1 MGNGVPFNMLCCN
14 PRKESQIE
22 DIDLDKSKDYINY
35 KTIKL
40 SKTKE
45 LTNNNIVI
53 PNKSSLLNFNLKK
66 MQTHSKNSSID
77 ESKKNSNYFRRDS
90 ASHRDPNISLFNNTF
105 QILNNTQQYISFS
118 NMNLLKNNLINNQL
132 IKSLYN
138 SKVNSSVINLS
149 KINSNLE
156 EFIDINIKLILTGDL
171 FYNKIIEIDKFGMKN
186 SMRQKQDGV
195 TIFGYR
201 IDGENP
207 NNPLYDCYIDLNVVK
222 KENNK
227 RRKKRDAGKVFEIYL
242 DRKEKVFVLNF
253 VHQSLLLYYK
263 IANFLSFELDRDY
276 YLILGDIF
284 LAINVKKAINPNE
297 KIINIQVEVEDEKP
311 KKYTFEQKDAPIR
324 IGRANC
330 SVEIPKPSISKLH
343 STIEF
348 TDNNFIYKDAKST
361 NGSTLLIKE
370 DDILKIKGEMNF
382 KLEEIS
388 FKIKEIIIHDK

>member
-66 MQTHSKNSSID
+66 MQTHSKNSSIE
-77 ESKKNSNYFRRDS
+77 ESKKNVNYFRRDS

-297 KIINIQVEVEDEKP
+297 KIINIQVEVEDDKP
-311 KKYTFEQKDAPIR
+311 KKYTFEQKDAPIK

-330 SVEIPKPSISKLH
+330 SIEIPKPSISKLH

-348 TDNNFIYKDAKST
+348 TDNNFIYKDANST